1 MADKAQVGSVEA
13 LESFR
18 SNLINYVS
26 KARPTLEGA
35 SADAVRC
42 RLWLQNEQR
51 LHLENLVRRRGRELE
66 TAQQALSGARMA
78 SQSKDTTPE
87 QNAVRRARQN
97 LEAADGKL
105 RTLKKWNR
113 EFDSRV
119 GPLVKELEKLHTL
132 LANDMP
138 KGVIYLTQ
146 AINTL
151 AAYAELNPAAGTTPP
166 TSAGKTDESATSPA
180 EPDNAGSG
188 AKNPGAP
195 GVPKAS

>member
-26 KARPTLEGA
+26 KARPTLEGV
-35 SADAVRC
+35 SSDAMRC
-42 RLWLQNEQR
+42 RLWLENEQR
-51 LHLENLVRRRGRELE
+51 MNLENLVRRRGRELE
-66 TAQQALSGARMA
+66 NAQQALSTARMA
-78 SQSKDTTPE
+78 NLQRDASAE

-105 RTLKKWNR
+105 RALKKWNR

-119 GPLVKELEKLHTL
+119 GPLVKELEKLHTV

-138 KGVIYLTQ
+138 KGVAYLTQ

-151 AAYAELNPAAGTTPP
+151 AAYAEMHPVAGTATPTGSVDAIAPKQAATGTNSVENPAA
-166 TSAGKTDESATSPA
+166 AGA
-180 EPDNAGSG
+180 EKKS
-188 AKNPGAP
+188 
-195 GVPKAS
+195 